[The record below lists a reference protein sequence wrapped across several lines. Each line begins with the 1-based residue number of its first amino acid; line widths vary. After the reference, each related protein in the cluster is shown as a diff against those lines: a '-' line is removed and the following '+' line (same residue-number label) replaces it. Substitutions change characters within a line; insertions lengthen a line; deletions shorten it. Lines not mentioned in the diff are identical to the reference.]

1 MGELKQH
8 QLPMTIDEQIENL
21 KSLGLIIENEEY
33 AKKILNDI
41 SYFRLIKAYSLGFKP
56 KNGKYEEGVTFE
68 QIVELY
74 LFNANFRQVTFAE
87 IEKIEVNV
95 RCRIANYFAEVYGVL
110 GYMEPQNFV
119 DEEYHRA
126 FMADIEEEVRRN
138 SKAPFVRNFKTNY
151 AGGNLPIY
159 ALVEVFSFGTLSK
172 FYKNMKNADKKAVAK
187 SFGIGYTY
195 LESWLE
201 SISYVRNVCA
211 HYGRLYNAKL
221 SKTPILYKE
230 YTQAGIGNNR
240 MFGVL
245 LCMKQILKNDKHW
258 NLYVDQIELLIDKY
272 EKVDVIA
279 KANYEQADVS
289 VNHEE
294 YEKGVSSREVQ
305 TGESE
310 PTKVDILIKAANGD
324 VATYTLE
331 IYKENSNNNLKQVT
345 VDGNKATLS
354 KTENDTY
361 EYTLDKIVDKVTIG
375 AIAE

>member
-8 QLPMTIDEQIENL
+8 PLPMTIDEQIENL

-74 LFNANFRQVTFAE
+74 LFNANFRQVTFTE

-138 SKAPFVRNFKTNY
+138 
-151 AGGNLPIY
+151 
-159 ALVEVFSFGTLSK
+159 
-172 FYKNMKNADKKAVAK
+172 
-187 SFGIGYTY
+187 
-195 LESWLE
+195 
-201 SISYVRNVCA
+201 
-211 HYGRLYNAKL
+211 

-272 EKVDVIA
+272 EKVDV
-279 KANYEQADVS
+279 KTMGFPDDWKKLLEQ
-289 VNHEE
+289 
-294 YEKGVSSREVQ
+294 K
-305 TGESE
+305 
-310 PTKVDILIKAANGD
+310 
-324 VATYTLE
+324 
-331 IYKENSNNNLKQVT
+331 
-345 VDGNKATLS
+345 
-354 KTENDTY
+354 
-361 EYTLDKIVDKVTIG
+361 
-375 AIAE
+375 

>member
-8 QLPMTIDEQIENL
+8 PLPMTIDEQIENL

-33 AKKILNDI
+33 AKKILNDM

-272 EKVDVIA
+272 EKVDV
-279 KANYEQADVS
+279 KTMGFPDDWKKLLEQ
-289 VNHEE
+289 
-294 YEKGVSSREVQ
+294 K
-305 TGESE
+305 
-310 PTKVDILIKAANGD
+310 
-324 VATYTLE
+324 
-331 IYKENSNNNLKQVT
+331 
-345 VDGNKATLS
+345 
-354 KTENDTY
+354 
-361 EYTLDKIVDKVTIG
+361 
-375 AIAE
+375 

>member
-1 MGELKQH
+1 MELKQH
-8 QLPMTIDEQIENL
+8 PLPMTIDEQIKNL

-138 SKAPFVRNFKTNY
+138 SK
-151 AGGNLPIY
+151 
-159 ALVEVFSFGTLSK
+159 
-172 FYKNMKNADKKAVAK
+172 
-187 SFGIGYTY
+187 
-195 LESWLE
+195 
-201 SISYVRNVCA
+201 
-211 HYGRLYNAKL
+211 
-221 SKTPILYKE
+221 TPILYKE

-272 EKVDVIA
+272 EKVDV
-279 KANYEQADVS
+279 KTMGFPDDWKKLLEQ
-289 VNHEE
+289 
-294 YEKGVSSREVQ
+294 K
-305 TGESE
+305 
-310 PTKVDILIKAANGD
+310 
-324 VATYTLE
+324 
-331 IYKENSNNNLKQVT
+331 
-345 VDGNKATLS
+345 
-354 KTENDTY
+354 
-361 EYTLDKIVDKVTIG
+361 
-375 AIAE
+375 

>member
-8 QLPMTIDEQIENL
+8 PLPMTIDEQIENL

-56 KNGKYEEGVTFE
+56 KNGKYQEGVTFE

-138 SKAPFVRNFKTNY
+138 SK
-151 AGGNLPIY
+151 
-159 ALVEVFSFGTLSK
+159 
-172 FYKNMKNADKKAVAK
+172 
-187 SFGIGYTY
+187 
-195 LESWLE
+195 
-201 SISYVRNVCA
+201 
-211 HYGRLYNAKL
+211 
-221 SKTPILYKE
+221 TPILYKE

-272 EKVDVIA
+272 EKVDV
-279 KANYEQADVS
+279 KTMGFPDDWKKLLEQ
-289 VNHEE
+289 
-294 YEKGVSSREVQ
+294 K
-305 TGESE
+305 
-310 PTKVDILIKAANGD
+310 
-324 VATYTLE
+324 
-331 IYKENSNNNLKQVT
+331 
-345 VDGNKATLS
+345 
-354 KTENDTY
+354 
-361 EYTLDKIVDKVTIG
+361 
-375 AIAE
+375 